1 MEFFLYFGMK
11 KKIITISVI
20 VFFSIAL
27 WVSVSLSAV
36 FVTTVKV
43 PVHFTELP
51 LNYTVSNASI
61 NEVELQVKGGGW
73 ELAKLIWGPEVDF
86 EISIHKRIG
95 HRKNDMSDLI
105 KANAWLTSSFQVL
118 EITPSQIEYDV
129 EKIVSKKVGL
139 IKNFKLGFKPEYGLS
154 SEVKINPET
163 VEIYGPSTL
172 VRNIDSIK
180 TEFKEILNIA
190 DNIKMNLQIETP
202 EGISTV
208 TKMCTIE
215 FSVQKIVDKTFENL
229 IVETRNVPSSKELI
243 LYPGKINVVLR
254 GGINKLGRLTN
265 DSIKAY
271 IDFGSALREESG
283 TIEPV
288 IEAPAFTTHVSTIPN
303 KLEYV
308 IKR

>member
-1 MEFFLYFGMK
+1 MK

-20 VFFSIAL
+20 AFFSIAL

-36 FVTTVKV
+36 YVTTVKMS
-43 PVHFTELP
+43 VHFTDLP
-51 LNYTVSNASI
+51 INYTVSNASI
-61 NEVELQVKGGGW
+61 NEVELQLRGRGW
-73 ELAKLIWGPEVDF
+73 ELAKLILGPEVDF
-86 EISIHKRIG
+86 DISIHRRIG
-95 HRKNDMSDLI
+95 HRKNDLNDLI
-105 KANAWLTSSFQVL
+105 KANIWLTSSLQVL

-129 EKIVSKKVGL
+129 EKIVSKRVSL
-139 IKNFKLGFKPEYGLS
+139 IKNLKVEFKPGYGTS

-172 VRNIDSIK
+172 LQNIDSIR
-180 TEFKEILNIA
+180 TEYKEILNVA
-190 DNIKMNLQIETP
+190 DNVKIDLQIETP

-208 TKMCTIE
+208 SKMCTIE
-215 FSVQKIVDKTFENL
+215 FEVQKIVEKTFENL

-243 LYPGKINVVLR
+243 LYPGKINVILR

-271 IDFGSALREESG
+271 VDFWSALREESG

-288 IEAPAFTTHVSTIPN
+288 IEVPFFTTHVSTIPN
-303 KLEYV
+303 KLEYI
-308 IKR
+308 IKQ

>member
-1 MEFFLYFGMK
+1 MK

-20 VFFSIAL
+20 AFFSIAL

-43 PVHFTELP
+43 PVKFTDLP
-51 LNYTVSNASI
+51 INYTVSNASI
-61 NEVELQVKGGGW
+61 TEVELQLKGRGW
-73 ELAKLIWGPEVDF
+73 ELAKLIWGSEVDF
-86 EISIHKRIG
+86 DISIHRRIG
-95 HRKNDMSDLI
+95 HRKNDMNDLI

-129 EKIVSKKVGL
+129 EKIVSKSVSL
-139 IKNFKLGFKPEYGLS
+139 IKNFKLEFKPGYGLS

-172 VRNIDSIK
+172 LKNLDSIR
-180 TEFKEILNIA
+180 TEYKEILNVA
-190 DNIKMNLQIETP
+190 DNVKINLQIETP
-202 EGISTV
+202 EGIST
-208 TKMCTIE
+208 TAKMCTIE
-215 FSVQKIVDKTFENL
+215 FEVQKIVDKTFENL

-243 LYPGKINVVLR
+243 LYPGKINVILR

-271 IDFGSALREESG
+271 VDYWSALREENG
-283 TIEPV
+283 TIEPT
-288 IEAPAFTTHVSTIPN
+288 IEVPVFTKHVGTIPN
-303 KLEYV
+303 KLEYI
-308 IKR
+308 IKQ